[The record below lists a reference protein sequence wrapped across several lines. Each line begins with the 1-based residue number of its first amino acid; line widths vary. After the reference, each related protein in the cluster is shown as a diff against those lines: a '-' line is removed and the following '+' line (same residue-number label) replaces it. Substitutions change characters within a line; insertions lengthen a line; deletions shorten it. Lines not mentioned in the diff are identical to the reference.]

1 MNLKCHKMYSYRHS
15 TMRFSGADGHEEP
28 SQRLKLH
35 IPTST
40 ISTVQTFNALS
51 PRRSPMLAEKLKRVN
66 THIGGTKKQLFLSQE
81 NKKVSGLKLNPMQLP
96 SFENGKAAMNLMTL
110 SREPMPVEQIDEA
123 RIMMWNGYLSK
134 VFGIT
139 IGLHHSQIS
148 LITTKF
154 DFSLAELI

>member
-1 MNLKCHKMYSYRHS
+1 
-15 TMRFSGADGHEEP
+15 
-28 SQRLKLH
+28 
-35 IPTST
+35 
-40 ISTVQTFNALS
+40 
-51 PRRSPMLAEKLKRVN
+51 MLAEKLKRVN

-139 IGLHHSQIS
+139 IGLHDSQIS